1 MKEIDL
7 IFDRGDD
14 EFIVFNAKHKCKP
27 VDVTSARFS
36 MRIKPHE
43 HRGDVIELSTDNG
56 AITIKD
62 RSHVVIKVA
71 KETTETMTAQ
81 KYIYNL
87 RITTTEGVVKT
98 LVSGHITMR
107 KGV

>member
-7 IFDRGDD
+7 IFDQGDD
-14 EFIVFNAKHKCKP
+14 EFIVFNAKNKCKP
-27 VDVTSARFS
+27 VDVTSANFS
-36 MRIKPHE
+36 MRIKPYE
-43 HRGDVIELSTDNG
+43 QKGAVIELSSANG

-62 RSHVVIKVA
+62 KSHVVIKVA

-87 RITTTEGVVKT
+87 RITTAEGIVKT
-98 LVSGHITMR
+98 LVGGQITMR